1 MIYVK
6 DDPQAQQTEAP
17 PVIESEAI
25 RQLRMAEA
33 SQIPSCRKV
42 VKAVLPMPRLP

>member
-1 MIYVK
+1 MYVK
-6 DDPQAQQTEAP
+6 DDSQAQQTEAP

-25 RQLRMAEA
+25 RELRLAEA

-42 VKAVLPMPRLP
+42 VKAVLPMSCLP